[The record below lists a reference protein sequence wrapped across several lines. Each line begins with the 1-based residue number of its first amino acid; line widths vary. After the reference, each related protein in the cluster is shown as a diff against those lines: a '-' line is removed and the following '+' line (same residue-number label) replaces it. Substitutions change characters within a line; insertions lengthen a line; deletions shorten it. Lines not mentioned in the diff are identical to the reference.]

1 MVHPLFDELRSKA
14 MANPIFDELLM
25 SSTDKEFDVEGGDF
39 SQLEIRQSQEH
50 SSFHYFYDKQARRLV
65 VDFVLNDG
73 ARVATICSVTLV
85 RVDDQYT
92 PRLKFWKKDKTK
104 PGKAAL
110 ELPLPDLPEYR
121 MIKALVDT
129 DSGHRNFW
137 KLVNYLQA
145 CTEISLPSDQFHL
158 VAENSTRLVE
168 MLEGS
173 DKDMLVA
180 AMAKLIGGTVTQAD
194 LDLIAGRKGQLDYFQ
209 DLLMEK
215 SFFEEERRRRSK
227 KPTPLKPE
235 SLWQAFFEENQWVF
249 GYGLNL
255 VACESYDPAKL
266 ELPTTGANAFDGAG
280 KRVDA
285 LLRTRGQLS
294 SLMFCEIKRHD
305 TPLLDPKPYRI
316 PDVYRPSEELSGA
329 VCQVQKTADK
339 AIRAIRD
346 HLYAAY
352 NRDGAPAGFDVATI
366 RPRQVVVAGM
376 ASQFEEDNGLNR
388 EKVSSFEL
396 YRRSVSDVEVI
407 TFDELLARA
416 RFIVADD

>member
-1 MVHPLFDELRSKA
+1 
-14 MANPIFDELLM
+14 
-25 SSTDKEFDVEGGDF
+25 
-39 SQLEIRQSQEH
+39 
-50 SSFHYFYDKQARRLV
+50 
-65 VDFVLNDG
+65 
-73 ARVATICSVTLV
+73 
-85 RVDDQYT
+85 
-92 PRLKFWKKDKTK
+92 
-104 PGKAAL
+104 
-110 ELPLPDLPEYR
+110 
-121 MIKALVDT
+121 
-129 DSGHRNFW
+129 
-137 KLVNYLQA
+137 
-145 CTEISLPSDQFHL
+145 
-158 VAENSTRLVE
+158 
-168 MLEGS
+168 
-173 DKDMLVA
+173 
-180 AMAKLIGGTVTQAD
+180 
-194 LDLIAGRKGQLDYFQ
+194 
-209 DLLMEK
+209 MEK

-352 NRDGAPAGFDVATI
+352 NRDGAPM
-366 RPRQVVVAGM
+366 R
-376 ASQFEEDNGLNR
+376 L
-388 EKVSSFEL
+388 
-396 YRRSVSDVEVI
+396 RRSDHSTSSGRGGRDGQPVRRRQRVEQGEGFV
-407 TFDELLARA
+407 LRA
-416 RFIVADD
+416 LSAFGQ